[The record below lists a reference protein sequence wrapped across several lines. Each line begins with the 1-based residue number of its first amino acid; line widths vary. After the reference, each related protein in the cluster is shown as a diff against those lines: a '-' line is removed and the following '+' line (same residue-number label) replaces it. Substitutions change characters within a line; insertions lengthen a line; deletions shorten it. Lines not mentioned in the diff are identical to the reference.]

1 MIYIPSWTTK
11 KHKKNSFQATTFKA
25 EENSRTFQGHPL
37 KFKDFWRLC
46 EPCEGIIQCR
56 LNPFWN
62 TSFGD
67 RIRAQHQE
75 TTGNCG
81 NNRRQNC
88 CLKLL
93 RQKNAQPS
101 PLPSIQSW
109 GVCCFLQVARTVA
122 QTLHGGDGGGKALF
136 SSFKVGYSS
145 KSLFRAVSQLILSQ
159 LKIGSPTWIAWCN
172 STRHRSTYQLTTK
185 YTTIP
190 RRLGEYHG
198 YKPRRFTSWYTYM
211 RQES

>member
-1 MIYIPSWTTK
+1 MRTLCGYYPVSFESFLKYFIWRSDPCATPRNYWKLSQQSATELLRLCTQIG
-11 KHKKNSFQATTFKA
+11 SFQRTKECTT
-25 EENSRTFQGHPL
+25 L
-37 KFKDFWRLC
+37 
-46 EPCEGIIQCR
+46 
-56 LNPFWN
+56 
-62 TSFGD
+62 
-67 RIRAQHQE
+67 
-75 TTGNCG
+75 
-81 NNRRQNC
+81 
-88 CLKLL
+88 
-93 RQKNAQPS
+93 

-159 LKIGSPTWIAWCN
+159 LKIGSPTWITWCN

>member
-1 MIYIPSWTTK
+1 MYNLWILWAMIYIPSWTTK

-25 EENSRTFQGHPL
+25 EKNSRTFQGHLL

-46 EPCEGIIQCR
+46 EPCVGIIQCR

-75 TTGNCG
+75 TTGNWV

-88 CLKLL
+88 WDFVLKWGHF
-93 RQKNAQPS
+93 RGQKNAQPS

-109 GVCCFLQVARTVA
+109 GVCCFPQVARTVA
-122 QTLHGGDGGGKALF
+122 QTLHGGDGGGKALQF
-136 SSFKVGYSS
+136 PSV
-145 KSLFRAVSQLILSQ
+145 
-159 LKIGSPTWIAWCN
+159 
-172 STRHRSTYQLTTK
+172 
-185 YTTIP
+185 
-190 RRLGEYHG
+190 
-198 YKPRRFTSWYTYM
+198 
-211 RQES
+211 